1 MKKLLLVIPLALSLG
16 ACASLQ
22 TAWSVVTGASVSP
35 TQILVAANAFDAGE
49 ATATQYLLYCKA
61 TVPAPSYCALKTRQL
76 IVSAVRA
83 GRVAR
88 TQLEP
93 YIVSGAAG
101 PAALYNTLVGVIST
115 LQSQIPATVRPTTS
129 SSGLPLPLTMRSDMS
144 LLPLLN
150 Q

>member
-1 MKKLLLVIPLALSLG
+1 MKKVLLAISLALSLG

-22 TAWSVVTGASVSP
+22 TVWSEVTGASVSP

-49 ATATQYLLYCKA
+49 ATATHYLLFCKA
-61 TVPAPSYCALKTRQL
+61 TVPAPSYCALSTRKS
-76 IVSAVRA
+76 VVTAVRA

-93 YIVSGAAG
+93 YIVSGSAG
-101 PAALYNTLVGVIST
+101 PAALYNTLVDAITT
-115 LQSQIPATVRPTTS
+115 LQSQIPTTS
-129 SSGLPLPLTMRSDMS
+129 GVA
-144 LLPLLN
+144 

>member
-1 MKKLLLVIPLALSLG
+1 MKKFFIVLPLLFVLG

-22 TAWSVVTGASVSP
+22 TAWDVVTGTEVSP

-49 ATATQYLLYCKA
+49 ASATQYLLFCKA
-61 TVPAPSYCALKTRQL
+61 TKPAPSYCALSTRKT
-76 IVSAVRA
+76 VVTAVRA

-93 YIVSGAAG
+93 YIVSGTAG
-101 PAALYNTLVGVIST
+101 PAALYNTLVATITT
-115 LQSQIPATVRPTTS
+115 LQAQIPTA
-129 SSGLPLPLTMRSDMS
+129 SGVA
-144 LLPLLN
+144 

>member
-1 MKKLLLVIPLALSLG
+1 MKKLLVIPLLLALG
-16 ACASLQ
+16 GCASLN

-61 TVPAPSYCALKTRQL
+61 NPAISPCLLSTRQA
-76 IVSAVRA
+76 VVKAVRA
-83 GRVAR
+83 GRVTR
-88 TQLEP
+88 GQLEP

-101 PAALYNTLVGVIST
+101 PAALYNALV
-115 LQSQIPATVRPTTS
+115 ATVTQLQASIPTTGAS
-129 SSGLPLPLTMRSDMS
+129 
-144 LLPLLN
+144 